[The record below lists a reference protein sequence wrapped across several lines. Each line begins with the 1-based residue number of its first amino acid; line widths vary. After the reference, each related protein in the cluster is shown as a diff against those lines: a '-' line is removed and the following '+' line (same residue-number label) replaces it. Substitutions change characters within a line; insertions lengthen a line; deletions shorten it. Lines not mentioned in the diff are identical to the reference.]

1 MVATKENIR
10 AAYIAPIK
18 SVVCIDD
25 DFPTF
30 AEILREEKKCSATK
44 EEVAGEL
51 TDPDS
56 NPFLPKIETP
66 PSIASS
72 TSPRLNSPRNK
83 DKERVFRLIES
94 CHKEG
99 YLIDI
104 QNDYPNDEGNFISK
118 ADLLVLDYEFSGA
131 PNKTLTALQRLAENP
146 DYNLVIVY
154 TQANVHEIAL
164 QTAACLYNIQSEMPC
179 VSPNNEEK
187 KLASDHL
194 ANWLE
199 NKEKLF
205 DDIHIPAKS
214 TKETLNAAFLF
225 SLKEKCYGITPV
237 DGHIEACNLTDFSSY
252 PWIACHNLFLVFVG
266 KDQGFLSIKE
276 LIEALCDALHAHG
289 PTPMTL
295 MMRHTISDF
304 IKNIDIKINKLMPDR
319 ETKAAAL
326 FASLTNGADSN
337 QISSCDCIIDHLL
350 RSMFYSPERALSNDV
365 RNIIRKYIQDIQTNE
380 YTYQD
385 IQDIEKASFSSK
397 EDFFAV
403 LNKFICCEPYINS
416 NMTTGSIFKIEDDNA
431 TKYYICVSPECDLIN
446 KEIKQ
451 ISSIEI
457 NLLTNKGKCLKG
469 LTENKY
475 IIFPDRGDILFG
487 KIDQIKLS
495 TNDFFCTSTA
505 LDNKKIFL
513 NIIEA
518 SDAGIK
524 FYTKEAI
531 VVAQLRSEYAHR
543 FMNILG
549 SWRSRIGLGFINLPK
564 DKNQ

>member
-30 AEILREEKKCSATK
+30 AEILREEKKCSTTK

-56 NPFLPKIETP
+56 NPFLPKFETA

-72 TSPRLNSPRNK
+72 TSPRLNPPRNK

-214 TKETLNAAFLF
+214 TKETLNAAFLL

-252 PWIACHNLFLVFVG
+252 PWIACHNLFLVFIG
-266 KDQGFLSIKE
+266 KNQGFLSINE

-295 MMRHTISDF
+295 MMRHAISDF

-350 RSMFYSPERALSNDV
+350 RSMFYSPERALSNEA
-365 RNIIRKYIQDIQTNE
+365 RNIIRKYIQDIRTNG

-385 IQDIEKASFSSK
+385 IQDIEKSSLSSK

-416 NMTTGSIFKIEDDNA
+416 SMTTGSIFKIEDDNV

-446 KEIKQ
+446 KKIKQ
-451 ISSIEI
+451 ISSIKI
-457 NLLTNKGKCLKG
+457 DLLKNKGKHLKD

-475 IIFPDRGDILFG
+475 IIFSDGEDIFCG
-487 KIDQIKLS
+487 MINQTKLP

-505 LDNKKIFL
+505 LDDRKIFL
-513 NIIEA
+513 NIIEG

-524 FYTKEAI
+524 FYAKEAT

-549 SWRSRIGLGFINLPK
+549 SWRSRIGLEFIELPK
-564 DKNQ
+564 DKNE